1 MEEQQNQNPEPTKP
15 SLTSLIRSRAG
26 SARARVQDAA
36 QNVVNRGKSY
46 LHNVL
51 TQKTPQVAASKK
63 RLNTSSV
70 ITSENNTSV
79 NNVQNTNSTSNK
91 NSNVEVSSKKQ
102 IDILTKNTEILQK
115 INQRILKWYDE
126 WRNPK
131 KIKTSTLKSKLQDL
145 KDRAKEKIQKQGKKI
160 KKMFGFGGGSNQ
172 TNAINASEQSGGGVE
187 DKASKAKE
195 LNNLATN
202 QGFFRTMIPRIFS
215 AIGSSIGAIIP
226 LLLKAVMILVVVAAA
241 AGLGFLL
248 YKHFIEPWM
257 DKEQAKRDRA
267 LAKTT
272 KAASMAKENI
282 VTDTGEKVFERK
294 DTKTGAIKYVTE
306 KEMQSELEK
315 MTPEQQKEVKSGTGP
330 ISFREAQNTIDLKSG
345 MYSGLKLQSG
355 KPIEQ
360 INIAADEYEKFS
372 ASAPPRQKA
381 QRDFARRIVQFDQ
394 SFRTRFKELS
404 AAWLQTHGPE
414 DGTGQLAGDKSFTHA
429 LEGLQSEQQTILDA
443 LRRNTSLTEEDKNE
457 LIKLSGL
464 FKGGLWGNPS
474 VSGYTIYNLPSNQ
487 KLNLNYEKLKKVL
500 GKNSPILGKHIDE
513 IGISKRA
520 EAIKQQHSAEE
531 AIQKI
536 QTKTEQSSSPTPG
549 TETVAPSATSTNTN
563 STTSTKV
570 STPST
575 LKIQP
580 TEMNLGTQVIPQ
592 PSITT
597 AIPQTQLSGD
607 NLQKQTMNYQQSM
620 TPTIVNNYYTTESKP
635 NNQTVSISGG
645 SGGSSSGAAVPPDD
659 SGMHSMLTRDAGRAA
674 SMGTH
679 T

>member
-282 VTDTGEKVFERK
+282 VTDTGEKVFKRN

-330 ISFREAQNTIDLKSG
+330 ISFTEAQNTIDLKSG

-394 SFRTRFKELS
+394 SFRTRFKELT
-404 AAWLQTHGPE
+404 AAWLQTHGAE
-414 DGTGQLAGDKSFTHA
+414 DGTGELAGDESFTHA

-443 LRRNTSLTEEDKNE
+443 LRRNTSLTDEDKKE

-464 FKGGLWGNPS
+464 FEGGLSGNPS
-474 VSGYTIYNLPSNQ
+474 VSGYTTYNLPSNET
-487 KLNLNYEKLKKVL
+487 LSLNYEEAKKAY
-500 GKNSPILGKHIDE
+500 GKNSPILGKHINE